1 MEILDQQ
8 AEKGKGMRMLLL
20 NSKLAFLFFPDPSE
34 EAHPEI
40 RREAE
45 AGSQAGLQVRSSCCL
60 CWTSPE
66 ISLLRLHAKSHPPWS
81 SQKGSGT
88 FLTSEHCLLQL
99 TTLPKLAES

>member
-45 AGSQAGLQVRSSCCL
+45 AG
-60 CWTSPE
+60 
-66 ISLLRLHAKSHPPWS
+66 
-81 SQKGSGT
+81 
-88 FLTSEHCLLQL
+88 F
-99 TTLPKLAES
+99 